1 MIESKLLGIKILLV
15 KLILKIDHKKYLLSI
30 LCWPIEMVFNKLICM
45 LIYGNQNN
53 GEKMNKN

>member
-15 KLILKIDHKKYLLSI
+15 KLKLKIDHKKYLLSI
-30 LCWPIEMVFNKLICM
+30 LCWAIQMVFNKQICM